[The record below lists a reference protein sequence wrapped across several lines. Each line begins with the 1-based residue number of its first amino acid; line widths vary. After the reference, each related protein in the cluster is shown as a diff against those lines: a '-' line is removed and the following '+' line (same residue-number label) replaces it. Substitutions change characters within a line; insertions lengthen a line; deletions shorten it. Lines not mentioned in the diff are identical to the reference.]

1 MIRKLVLIILASAL
15 LSLVLVAVCNLFFPD
30 ALPYAAGE
38 GDAASWQRQIAFL
51 ITATAWTSAEASG
64 LFAIVLGAI
73 LWRRRASKA
82 S

>member
-38 GDAASWQRQIAFL
+38 EEAAS
-51 ITATAWTSAEASG
+51 
-64 LFAIVLGAI
+64 
-73 LWRRRASKA
+73 
-82 S
+82 